1 MLNDIEKAILKYCGL
16 LECEL
21 KEMTDE
27 QIKSHVMKY
36 SAGELLDSQSGELT
50 SGARHNKIGD
60 EAAFKGHLYGNSYNG
75 RTFENYFNAD
85 KGGCSRILHKCNY
98 EQEELELTYY
108 SSKVSGHERNAGCET
123 LEEKQQNSDTN
134 IRTYNDRCATCGK
147 KFIGSPETICHC
159 EEKIT
164 DKSVYTN
171 KNNHPTLKPMSLLY
185 KIFKLF
191 RLPID
196 DQVVFVPFSGA
207 GSEYISVLANGIPEE
222 NIIGVELSEDY
233 IDIAKSR
240 IKYWQEND
248 FYFIMDKKEQQAI
261 KKEVQSK
268 TGLETSFD
276 F

>member
-50 SGARHNKIGD
+50 SGASGKNSVMGGM
-60 EAAFKGHLYGNSYNG
+60 FGNGKPITNPCQ
-75 RTFENYFNAD
+75 AD

-147 KFIGSPETICHC
+147 KFIGPPETICQC